1 MLNEKLNSL
10 IADAMKNKETNKVS
24 VLRLIK
30 NEFVKKEKEGKEL
43 NDIMEANILTK
54 MIAQREDAISQ
65 FTKAN
70 RFDLVE
76 NEQAELSIIKE
87 FAPKEASEEDIVNE
101 TNRIIESMGV
111 VTMKDMKTILS
122 EVQKTYPTANGK
134 IVSQIVKNHVM

>member
-54 MIAQREDAISQ
+54 MIAQREDAINQ

-101 TNRIIESMGV
+101 TNRIIESIGV

-134 IVSQIVKNHVM
+134 IVSQIVKNHAM

>member
-30 NEFVKKEKEGKEL
+30 NEFVKKEKEGKVL

-101 TNRIIESMGV
+101 TNRIIESIGV